1 MTTLVPTSNENNF
14 ETIQNMLYS
23 KKVTVNPGKI
33 LELPPMTNNKPT
45 KISQE
50 KLSSRAIDFINKKKI
65 VIEDEVKKLKIK
77 NSISNSTLFDGIL
90 HDKNKRSEKQKCS
103 EILGFTLRE
112 LSPTELTKFGLD
124 STKTFYII
132 DSISC
137 ESVAA
142 IVGFKLGDVIVGMY
156 NTNNVVKELLDYDDD
171 EALYNLKGNA
181 THDDST
187 ILYINI
193 RVLRHVEKMLS
204 FDLLY
209 FNINPIIERLPDNVL
224 HHGQRFILPYQ
235 TNQNNTILRF
245 GSLYFKKY
253 ISDLTDFVQVGYRAH
268 RDVIR

>member
-65 VIEDEVKKLKIK
+65 DIEDEVKKLKIK

-90 HDKNKRSEKQKCS
+90 TDKTKRSEKQKCS

-112 LSPTELTKFGLD
+112 LSTTESTKFGL
-124 STKTFYII
+124 SATKTYYII
-132 DSISC
+132 DGISC

-142 IVGFKLGDVIVGMY
+142 IIGFKVGDVIIGMY
-156 NTNNVVKELLDYDDD
+156 NTDGNVKEFLDYNDN
-171 EALYNLKGNA
+171 EALYNSKGNA
-181 THDDST
+181 VHNDRT

-193 RVLRHVEKMLS
+193 KVLRYLLD
-204 FDLLY
+204 FDLSYL
-209 FNINPIIERLPDNVL
+209 NISPIIERIPENVW
-224 HHGQRFILPYQ
+224 RP
-235 TNQNNTILRF
+235 T
-245 GSLYFKKY
+245 
-253 ISDLTDFVQVGYRAH
+253 A
-268 RDVIR
+268 